1 MNHPSREWE
10 TYDLS
15 AVQVQV
21 TFLTSESVV
30 LVSTNQKIINDIKKL
45 EYGVWMK
52 NIPPCVFQDRQH

>member
-45 EYGVWMK
+45 EYGV
-52 NIPPCVFQDRQH
+52 

>member
-45 EYGVWMK
+45 ENGVWMK

>member
-15 AVQVQV
+15 TVQVQV

-45 EYGVWMK
+45 ECGIWMK
-52 NIPPCVFQDRQH
+52 NIPSCVF